1 MELVVAC
8 VVLTVDMLFGDV
20 SVELM
25 LVGTVGFADVVGDT
39 VEVLISV
46 LMLLAALSEA
56 TVGLSVDEDSA
67 DVLADVT
74 GVVDVVVLMALELWD
89 IVWLP
94 VVDNTVVQRRE

>member
-8 VVLTVDMLFGDV
+8 VVLTVDVPFGDV

-74 GVVDVVVLMALELWD
+74 GVVDVVLMALELWD